1 MTPYDSLDRV
11 HSIAVVILAAGASSR
26 MGHHK
31 LLLPIGGK
39 PLIAWSVQAA
49 CASLAS
55 EVLIILGRDASA
67 VQAALP
73 PHRYRTLVNT
83 EFERGQ
89 GSSLSLAASS
99 VAPASNG
106 LVVLLADQPFMDR
119 DSVDRILLAA
129 QRESD
134 RIIMGSVNDH
144 AGHPIYLPQRLF
156 PDIRALSKDRGA
168 RDIIAAQ
175 QGEILVEPLANE
187 LAHFDVDTTEDYQQ
201 ALTMA
206 YRLGSPNT

>member
-1 MTPYDSLDRV
+1 
-11 HSIAVVILAAGASSR
+11 

-55 EVLIILGRDASA
+55 EVLIILGRAARA

-73 PHRYRTLVNT
+73 PDRYRTLVNS

-89 GSSLSLAASS
+89 GSSLSLAAAS
-99 VAPASNG
+99 VTPASKG
-106 LVVLLADQPFMDR
+106 LAVLLADQPFMDR
-119 DSVDRILLAA
+119 ESVDRILLAA
-129 QRESD
+129 HREPD

-144 AGHPIYLPQRLF
+144 AGHPIYLPRRLF
-156 PDIRALSKDRGA
+156 QDIRALSEDKGA
-168 RDIIAAQ
+168 RDIIAARR
-175 QGEILVEPLANE
+175 GEVLIEPLAND
-187 LAHFDVDTTEDYQQ
+187 LAHFDVDTTEDYQR
-201 ALTMA
+201 ALEMA
-206 YRLGSPNT
+206 YRLGAPTT